1 MSSSSLSALIS
12 RVEEGRGPDVQ
23 LESLVWRILVAK
35 EGDVWVQFEDRWLR
49 RDPSDLVA
57 YDSAPAI
64 LTRFDDAL
72 AVFREV
78 LPGWWWRGGT
88 CWVSSE
94 CRICPDHGS
103 PEHAE
108 RLMHAFPPAVD
119 VWNEGLEV
127 ELRPGS
133 DETLAR
139 AMVSAILRVSALVSC
154 NALGQGRGEREPDD
168 P

>member
-1 MSSSSLSALIS
+1 MTGTGVLGDLIS
-12 RVEEGRGPDVQ
+12 QVEEGRGPDPV
-23 LESLVWRILVAK
+23 LESLVWRALIAK
-35 EGDVWVQFEDRWLR
+35 EGDVWTQFHDRWMR
-49 RDPSDLVA
+49 RDAHDLVA

-103 PEHAE
+103 REHGE

-119 VWNEGLEV
+119 IWNEGLEV

-139 AMVSAILRVSALVSC
+139 ALIAAVLRVKEIVSC
-154 NALGQGRGEREPDD
+154 TEGAQAAVEQERS
-168 P
+168 

>member
-1 MSSSSLSALIS
+1 MLSELIS
-12 RVEEGRGPDVQ
+12 RVEEGRGPDPV
-23 LESLVWRILVAK
+23 LESLVWRALIAK
-35 EGDVWVQFEDRWLR
+35 EGDVWTQFQDRWLR
-49 RDPSDLVA
+49 RDPNDLVA

-64 LTRFDDAL
+64 LTSFDDAL
-72 AVFREV
+72 TLFREV

-103 PEHAE
+103 PEHGE
-108 RLMHAFPPAVD
+108 RLLREFPPAID

-133 DETLAR
+133 DEMLAR
-139 AMVSAILRVSALVSC
+139 TLVAAILRVQEIVAC
-154 NALGQGRGEREPDD
+154 KEG
-168 P
+168 

>member
-1 MSSSSLSALIS
+1 MSSPSLSSLIS
-12 RVEEGRGPDVQ
+12 RVEEGRGPDVE
-23 LESLVWRILVAK
+23 LESLVWRVLVAK

-49 RDPSDLVA
+49 RDPKDLVA

-64 LTRFDDAL
+64 LTSFDAAVAL
-72 AVFREV
+72 FREV

-94 CRICPDHGS
+94 ARICPDHGS
-103 PEHAE
+103 PEHAL
-108 RLMHAFPPAVD
+108 RLHREFPPEID

-139 AMVSAILRVSALVSC
+139 ALIAAVLRVRAIVSC
-154 NALGQGRGEREPDD
+154 KGCEQTDVQQEQP
-168 P
+168 

>member
-1 MSSSSLSALIS
+1 MLSDLIS
-12 RVEEGRGPDVQ
+12 RVEEGRGTDPM
-23 LESLVWRILVAK
+23 LTSLVWRALVEK
-35 EGDVWVQFEDRWLR
+35 EGDVWVEFEDSWHR
-49 RDPSDLVA
+49 RDLQDLVA
-57 YDSAPAI
+57 YDSAPEI
-64 LTRFDDAL
+64 LTSFDA
-72 AVFREV
+72 AVSLFREV

-103 PEHAE
+103 PEHGD
-108 RLMHAFPPAVD
+108 RLHREFPPEID

-139 AMVSAILRVSALVSC
+139 TLVAAILRVQEIVTCKEA
-154 NALGQGRGEREPDD
+154 
-168 P
+168 